1 MKRTVLLS
9 VAFYTIG
16 LLAACKGG
24 TANDASDSANQID
37 LANDYRI
44 YDIVKRN
51 DTLLVVCDPEG
62 LFWGQPLS
70 GGVSTEWI
78 KSTYHEPDF
87 KTLTDS
93 EMFPHEDEDGVC
105 SCGVET
111 FWVVGKKDTLC
122 FQEETRPINDNFSIS
137 TDLWEYICG
146 HIRDTLIDFGGYRVG
161 MSIQDVAERLHL
173 PKDID
178 IIGRNVFHL
187 VAPNF
192 FDEPIYEEGVSYNHV
207 IGHSNPY
214 EYSYFDVP
222 RISYAGVELRV
233 KEGKV
238 FEISTGWYTT
248 YGIVWGQ

>member
-1 MKRTVLLS
+1 MKSIVLLC
-9 VAFYTIG
+9 VAFFTISTIG
-16 LLAACKGG
+16 LS
-24 TANDASDSANQID
+24 NDN
-37 LANDYRI
+37 RI
-44 YDIVKRN
+44 YDIIKRN

-70 GGVSTEWI
+70 EGVSTEWI
-78 KSTYHEPDF
+78 QSTYHEPDF

-105 SCGVET
+105 TCGGPAT

-137 TDLWEYICG
+137 TGLWEYICG
-146 HIRDTLIDFGGYRVG
+146 HIRDTLIVFGGIGVG

-178 IIGRNVFHL
+178 IIGCNVFHL

-207 IGHSNPY
+207 IGLSNPY
-214 EYSYFDVP
+214 DYSYFDVP

-238 FEISTGWYTT
+238 FEISTGWYSTHSNT
-248 YGIVWGQ
+248 VQWGQ